1 MYIQYIN
8 YNHYLIFSVTTMMV
22 VTEVVVEEEDITE
35 NADHHLIIKIDHA
48 MIGHVHVPIPRV
60 SFKKIVFV
68 YFYLSTLSGNP
79 VIFCLAYFI
88 NFVFPLF
95 FLVIFS
101 GFSFIRI

>member
-1 MYIQYIN
+1 
-8 YNHYLIFSVTTMMV
+8 MMV
-22 VTEVVVEEEDITE
+22 VTEVVVEEDITE

-79 VIFCLAYFI
+79 VIFCLAYLLTLFSHY
-88 NFVFPLF
+88 FSWLFSRVFL
-95 FLVIFS
+95 L
-101 GFSFIRI
+101 